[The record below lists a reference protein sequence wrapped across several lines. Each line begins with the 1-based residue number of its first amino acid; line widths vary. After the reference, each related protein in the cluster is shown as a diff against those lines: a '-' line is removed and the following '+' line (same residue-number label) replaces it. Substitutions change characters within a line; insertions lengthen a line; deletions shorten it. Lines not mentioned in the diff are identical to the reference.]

1 MTDRDRLIELLCP
14 AIADVI
20 NNRKGIVEVVDYLIE
35 NGVVVLDTKIISTK
49 NRPLIQTVANMP
61 LNDVLELVKA
71 KQEER
76 IIVPPCKVG
85 AEIFGVF
92 DNDDE
97 QRKEIYEGKV
107 LCFSLDENNLLW
119 AKMKYKNGLTY
130 WHTIDDLGKT
140 VFLTKEE
147 VEAKLKELINNAR

>member
-1 MTDRDRLIELLCP
+1 MTDRDRLIELLKKAQNAFCDICAECAEDGYKTHEP
-14 AIADVI
+14 FEEYFA
-20 NNRKGIVEVVDYLIE
+20 DYLIA
-35 NGVVVLDTKIISTK
+35 NGV
-49 NRPLIQTVANMP
+49 
-61 LNDVLELVKA
+61 
-71 KQEER
+71 
-76 IIVPPCKVG
+76 IVPPCKVG

-119 AKMKYKNGLTY
+119 AKMRYKNCLTY
-130 WHTIDDLGKT
+130 WHTIDDFGKT

-147 VEAKLKELINNAR
+147 AEKALERINEK